1 MKSLALLTLG
11 VIALTSCTER
21 LTTPGGCPS
30 LCPGG
35 APEFRDTVLT
45 AIAGGDTSFTGYSS
59 PTDAASLLLSNGGEL
74 GESRGLI
81 RFIPRGDSVFAGDSL
96 KPFTI
101 DSVVLSVFLQARD
114 TTVLA
119 QKIDVYRLP
128 PTFDSLTTFAE
139 LEAAMVPD
147 ALLRT
152 IDVAD
157 AARSGRLE
165 MKFAGA
171 DLAKLTYVPSDST
184 RLVLGLRLRAPVPAG
199 MYIGAAAGGDATPLY
214 RTFTNVAIADTTLR
228 KQVLQR
234 GVAQNITVREHQHPV
249 ELDLLR
255 VGGFPAARAL
265 IRFDV
270 PRYLR
275 DSATII
281 RATLELAP
289 NVPIVGIAGDSARID
304 ARSLLADF
312 GAKSVVNPTRVAS
325 TWMHPGADTVRL
337 DVANLVALWQGV
349 GNFTPTALRLQ
360 LGQEFASFLTAHF
373 QSTRSLNG
381 GPRLRITYRTPY
393 GVRAF

>member
-1 MKSLALLTLG
+1 VKRLSLLCLG
-11 VIALTSCTER
+11 VILVTSCTER

-35 APEFRDTVLT
+35 TPEFRDTVLT
-45 AIAGGDTSFTGYSS
+45 SMLEGDSAFTGYTS
-59 PTDAASLLLSNGGEL
+59 PTDATSLLLSNGGVL
-74 GESRGLI
+74 GESRALI

-114 TTVLA
+114 TTVLG

-139 LEAAMVPD
+139 LEAAMTP
-147 ALLRT
+147 ATLLRT

-184 RLVLGLRLRAPVPAG
+184 RLVLGLRLRAPAPAG
-199 MYIGAAAGGDATPLY
+199 MYLGAAAGGDATPLY
-214 RTFTNVAIADTTLR
+214 RTFTDVDIADTLLQ
-228 KQVLQR
+228 KPVLQR
-234 GVAQNITVREHQHPV
+234 GVAQNITLWQSPSSDDPT
-249 ELDLLR
+249 LFR
-255 VGGFPAARAL
+255 VGGFPAARGL

-275 DSATII
+275 DTATII
-281 RATLELAP
+281 RATLEMVPDAP
-289 NVPIVGIAGDSARID
+289 VYGIPGDSARMEVR
-304 ARSLLADF
+304 ALLADF
-312 GAKSVVNPTRVAS
+312 GAKSVVEPTRVAS
-325 TWMHPGADTVRL
+325 AWFHPGVDTVR
-337 DVANLVALWQGV
+337 VEVVNVIRLWSGST
-349 GNFTPTALRLQ
+349 FPTAIRVQ
-360 LGQEFASFLTAHF
+360 LGQEWSSFLAPAF
-373 QSTRSLNG
+373 RSARSPNG
-381 GPRLRITYRTPY
+381 GPRLRITYRTPA
-393 GVRAF
+393 GPRAF